1 MEIAEVFGYIGALII
16 GLVLGLIGGGGS
28 ILGVPVLVYLFSFNP
43 ITATAYSLFIVGFS
57 ATVGAV
63 KNFQKK
69 LIDFKIAAV
78 FAIPAFSMVYI
89 TRKFILPIIP
99 EQLFSFSSFVMTKDL
114 LIMLLF
120 AIMMLLAAMTM
131 LSNSKNNVDS
141 SNKQRLSPIL
151 IINQAIVIGFFTGL
165 VGAGGGFV
173 IIPALIILGNLP
185 MKKAIGTSL
194 LIIAVN
200 SLIGFL
206 GSMDS
211 VQVDWLFLSKF
222 TFVSIIGIFL
232 GNYMSNFIEG
242 KKLKKSFGWFVLVM
256 GVYII
261 FKELF

>member
-99 EQLFSFSSFVMTKDL
+99 EQLFSISSFVMTKDL

-141 SNKQRLSPIL
+141 SNKQKLSPIL
-151 IINQAIVIGFFTGL
+151 IINQAIVIGF
-165 VGAGGGFV
+165 
-173 IIPALIILGNLP
+173 
-185 MKKAIGTSL
+185 L
-194 LIIAVN
+194 L
-200 SLIGFL
+200 
-206 GSMDS
+206 D
-211 VQVDWLFLSKF
+211 
-222 TFVSIIGIFL
+222 
-232 GNYMSNFIEG
+232 
-242 KKLKKSFGWFVLVM
+242 
-256 GVYII
+256 
-261 FKELF
+261 